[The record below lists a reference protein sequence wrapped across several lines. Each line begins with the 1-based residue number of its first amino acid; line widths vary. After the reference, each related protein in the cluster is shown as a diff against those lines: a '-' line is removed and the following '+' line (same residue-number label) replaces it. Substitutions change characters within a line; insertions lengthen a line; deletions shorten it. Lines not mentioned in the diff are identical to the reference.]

1 VPPKATLN
9 DVAKRAGVHRSTVS
23 LALRDHPRISEPVRL
38 RIQGIAKKIGYRINP
53 LVAALTQARRTKRT
67 EKHVVLAYVTNHPTR
82 FGWRPPHHNRP
93 DYFPGATARARDFG
107 YKLEHFWL
115 AEPGMNPERFASILA
130 ARNINGLIIG
140 RLPPGCSQLD
150 LPWERFSCVAL
161 GLTLHAPRLHHVTE
175 NHYASAKQSMIH
187 CIARGHRRI
196 GFVFSEA
203 NDSPRVGERWLGAY
217 LHEQLRLEPADRI
230 TPFFFTDDADN
241 AAIFREWFRHNQPD
255 ALLVT
260 HALPVIEWLKPL
272 GKTAPHD
279 LGLVAL
285 VNDHPDQN
293 HSGVY
298 YDPAKLGALGIEM
311 LVGLLHRDD
320 TGVPVDQHEVLLT
333 GEWLEGRTLRP
344 APATVRP

>member
-1 VPPKATLN
+1 MPPKATLN

-53 LVAALTQARRTKRT
+53 LVAALMQARRTKRA

-107 YKLEHFWL
+107 YKIEHFWL
-115 AEPGMNPERFASILA
+115 AEPGMNPERFASILT

-140 RLPPGCSQLD
+140 RLPPGCHQLE

-175 NHYASAKQSMIH
+175 NHYSSAKQSMTH
-187 CIARGHRRI
+187 CIARGYRRI

-230 TPFFFTDDADN
+230 TPFLFKDDADN

-260 HALPVIEWLKPL
+260 HAPPVIEWLKPL
-272 GKTAPHD
+272 GKTVPRD
-279 LGLVAL
+279 VGLVAL
-285 VNDHPDQN
+285 VNDHPEQN
-293 HSGVY
+293 YAGVH

-311 LVGLLHRDD
+311 LIGLLHRDD
-320 TGVPVDQHEVLLT
+320 TGIPSDQHEVLLT

-344 APATVRP
+344 AAAPAAP